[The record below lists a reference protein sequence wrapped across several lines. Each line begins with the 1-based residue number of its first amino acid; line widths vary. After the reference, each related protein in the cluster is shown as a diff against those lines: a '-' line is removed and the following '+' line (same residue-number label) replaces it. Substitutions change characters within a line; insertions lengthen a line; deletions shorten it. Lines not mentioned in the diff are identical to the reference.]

1 MGSSCERRRSGG
13 DDGTVPSPD
22 LASRTFTENARRAQ
36 IITAAITTVNEIGYH
51 RASLSEI
58 AVRAGV
64 AKSAIV
70 YYFGARDRLLLSVV
84 DQVFTDLGQEVAQVI
99 LAETNP
105 VTQLKAYLRAYLN
118 YVGSHRAEVTA
129 GIEIVVAHRTED
141 GTPLYLTGTE
151 EDSRII
157 RDILAGGMD
166 AGVFRQMPLS
176 VAVSIVEAV
185 LDVGVTEVQRDRSVD
200 LTPFVDETVAFV
212 LQGLRVERRDT

>member
-1 MGSSCERRRSGG
+1 M
-13 DDGTVPSPD
+13 PSPD